1 MNKTELLE
9 MGLERL
15 LDFCVKNEII
25 APEVHCDEKWSFSE
39 CAYYRPTYIRICV
52 KQCAAIGRGGA
63 SWSYPGYTVD
73 RTPFGVLAH
82 ELGHHCDIT
91 LSDKKYGEANRYFGN
106 YSHSVWASAGEEKLT
121 NYCPN
126 TGEWFAEM
134 FRLFVTNP
142 DLLKMLRPKTYELLR
157 KDWQPVED
165 RAWFMV
171 LLDAPE
177 RTMKA
182 ANKKVVAALEKQVG
196 AKQRKLI

>member
-15 LDFCVKNEII
+15 LGFCVKNDIV
-25 APEVHCDEKWSFSE
+25 APEVHCDEKWSFNE

-52 KQCAAIGRGGA
+52 KQCAHIGRGGA

-73 RTPFGVLAH
+73 RTPYGVLAH

-91 LSDKKYGEANRYFGN
+91 LSDKKYGQANRYFGN
-106 YSHSVWASAGEEKLT
+106 YSHSVWAASSEEKLT

-142 DLLKMLRPKTYELLR
+142 DLLKVLRPKTYARLR
-157 KDWQPVED
+157 EDWEPVED
-165 RAWFMV
+165 RAWQVV
-171 LLDAPE
+171 LSAAPG
-177 RTMKA
+177 RTIA
-182 ANKKVVAALEKQVG
+182 AAEKKVAAALGKSIKEKQP
-196 AKQRKLI
+196 KLC